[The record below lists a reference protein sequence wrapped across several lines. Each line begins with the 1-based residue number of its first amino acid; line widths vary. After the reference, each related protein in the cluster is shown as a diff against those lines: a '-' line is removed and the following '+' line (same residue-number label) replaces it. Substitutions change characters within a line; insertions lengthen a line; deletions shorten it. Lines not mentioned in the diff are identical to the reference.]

1 VKLKNIFNFI
11 TQVFFFKKKNMTQNI
26 EPTKTKTNIWTNQI
40 FVFENRLKCMNKKSY
55 RSKKKKKKKKKNKA

>member
-1 VKLKNIFNFI
+1 
-11 TQVFFFKKKNMTQNI
+11 MTQNI